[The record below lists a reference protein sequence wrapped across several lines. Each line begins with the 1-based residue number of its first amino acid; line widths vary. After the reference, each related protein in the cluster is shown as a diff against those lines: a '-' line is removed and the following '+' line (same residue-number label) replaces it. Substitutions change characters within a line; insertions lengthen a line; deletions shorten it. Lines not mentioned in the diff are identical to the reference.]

1 MSTLK
6 VTNLNSATSG
16 KTTVVEWK
24 DSVVDVVVDYDRT
37 LYNRVQLKG
46 WCDVP
51 AGSSTDGIF
60 FQPTI
65 GGVGQ
70 VLSTMN
76 GGGGSG
82 SFTTWLDPAQ
92 AASPGN
98 QIYWN
103 SVSSDIV
110 RWHID
115 LELLNTGVNV
125 WHSSLSG
132 AGFQYGNSYGSV
144 SRFLYAQNWDNSSG
158 NSLDGWKVISN
169 RSASG
174 NQGYMYVTYSKLT
187 AYD

>member
-16 KTTVVEWK
+16 KTTVVEWD
-24 DSVVDVVVDYDRT
+24 DSVVDVVIDYDRT

-76 GGGGSG
+76 GGG
-82 SFTTWLDPAQ
+82 SFVTWLDPAL
-92 AASPGN
+92 AASPAN

-103 SVSSDIV
+103 SVASGIV

-115 LELLNTGVNV
+115 LELLNTQVNT

-132 AGFQYGNSYGSV
+132 AGFQYSTSHGSV
-144 SRFLYAQNWDNSSG
+144 YRFLTAQNWDNTSG
-158 NSLDGWKVISN
+158 NDLDGWRVASN

-174 NQGYMYVTYSKLT
+174 NKGYMYVTYSKLT
-187 AYD
+187 SYG